1 MGGYLKSSKSLTT
14 MAIWG
19 SPILRN
25 PRCHH
30 QQQQHMIICS
40 VVLIVVT
47 TGWNRCWDK
56 KNGGYLEHYLNTMC
70 IWRFV
75 KMSVPG
81 FVDKSQFHACRPMF
95 ALKNMTYLDDVKT
108 WKFFVTFGNL
118 KPQESA
124 NARRFSFAVAGT
136 ISWTVCLCVCASL
149 NAICFLTCL
158 LINAVSL
165 L

>member
-1 MGGYLKSSKSLTT
+1 
-14 MAIWG
+14 MAPNSHHNSARLFGIHLAQHVDEG
-19 SPILRN
+19 LMVRPHPIGIGMYSGKFLA
-25 PRCHH
+25 
-30 QQQQHMIICS
+30 Q
-40 VVLIVVT
+40 
-47 TGWNRCWDK
+47 TGVCI
-56 KNGGYLEHYLNTMC
+56 Y

-81 FVDKSQFHACRPMF
+81 FVDKSQFHACRLMF
-95 ALKNMTYLDDVKT
+95 AFKKHDLPWWLDDVKT
-108 WKFFVTFGNL
+108 WKFFVTFGNLL